1 MHIYIYQFIYK
12 YILMERDNEWGE
24 VESWVLGGIEGM
36 AADILCTLA
45 ACVLCCWISSK
56 RLEMLY
62 KS

>member
-1 MHIYIYQFIYK
+1 MG
-12 YILMERDNEWGE
+12 RDNEWGE